1 MTTATAETPRKTAIF
16 TGGAQTD
23 WAKARLARLVA
34 EDPQFVAAF
43 PDPAVVEAKRQPGLR
58 LPQVVQ
64 AIFEGYAE
72 RPAIGRRARELAFDP
87 VSGRAGL
94 RLLDR
99 FETTSFGE
107 LWADVQAVAAEW
119 AGDAENPVKAGDFG
133 AVLGFA
139 SSGYATMQLANIH
152 LGVVNVPLQAN
163 APTEQHAAILAETE
177 PRVLACSIELLD
189 AAVNAVLAGT
199 PPPRLVVFDYEP
211 RDDTQRERYEAA
223 RARLEAANCPIA
235 IDTLQD
241 VVARGRA
248 LPPLPP
254 HVSDDPDP
262 LVWLFYTSG
271 TTGTPKGAMYT
282 EETVRNTFLYH
293 ADKPGI
299 TLSFMPMSHAVGY
312 GYLYLALANG
322 GCSYCSPKSD
332 LSTLF
337 EDLALVRPTMSS
349 LVPRV
354 CEMLY
359 QHYLGEVDRRIAAGT
374 GEMDAQEAVK
384 LDMRENL
391 LGGRLLSVGCG
402 SAVLSPEVHQFMLS
416 MLGVHMAIGYSS
428 TEMATATVTVD
439 GKIQRPPVIDYRLE
453 DVPELGYFTTDKP
466 YPRGEFLV
474 KIPKFMAGYY
484 KRPDLTAEKFTDDG
498 FYRSGDV
505 MAQIGPDELAYVDRT
520 NNVQKLSQGEFV
532 AIARLEALY
541 TQSPMVRQIYVYG
554 TSERAFLLSVVVPA
568 DELLADF
575 EMGDAAA
582 ERAKAAIRRALQHVA
597 EEHGLASYEIPR
609 DFLVDTEGF
618 SPENGLLTGIGKFSR
633 PNFRDRFGP
642 RLEARFAEIAQEQV
656 DELRSLRLGGADR
669 PVIKTVLRAVKAT
682 LGVAETDISPQSRFT
697 DLGGD
702 SLSALSFS
710 MLLEEVF
717 GLEVP
722 VGVIINPAGDLR
734 LVSEYV
740 EAARSGSN
748 RPSFSTV
755 HGADS
760 TTVHASDL
768 KLSKFI
774 DPQVLAAAPALPPPP
789 GTVKTVLMT
798 GATGWLGRF
807 QALAWL
813 ERLARTGGKLILL
826 SRGASPEQARLRVE
840 EAFDTDPTLIGHFR
854 KLAAGHLEVLPG
866 DLGLKNLG
874 LDQDTWDRLARE
886 VDLVV
891 HPGAHVNHRLP
902 YTQLFQSNV
911 AGTAEL
917 IRLALT
923 TRLKHFDYVSTMGV
937 MLFGPADETSDI
949 RAIASSAQLDDSYAN
964 GYNVSKWASEVLM
977 REAHDLAGIPI
988 GVFRPGMI
996 LAHSR
1001 YAGQLNVP
1009 DMFTRLLFSL
1019 AVTGIAP
1026 ATFYA
1031 PNLSNGR
1038 PRARYEGFPV
1048 DFLAEAITGI
1058 SAALPGGFRSYNL
1071 ANPDPDFVALDQFV
1085 DWMIDAGCAI
1095 ERIDEYDD
1103 WFRRFEVALQGLPE
1117 DQRAHSLLQI
1127 IEPYRHPQHPGMG
1140 EGVPCQRFADD
1151 AQAAGC
1157 PISHPGAA
1165 LIHKYV
1171 ADLRHVGLLQ
1181 HTGNRKA

>member
-1 MTTATAETPRKTAIF
+1 MTTATAEAPQKTAIF

-23 WAKARLARLVA
+23 WAKTRLEKLMA
-34 EDPQFVAAF
+34 EDRQFIGAL

-58 LPQVVQ
+58 LAQVVQ
-64 AIFEGYAE
+64 TIFEGYGP
-72 RPAIGRRARELAFDP
+72 RPAIGHRAKELVTDP
-87 VSGRAGL
+87 VSGRTSS
-94 RLLDR
+94 RLLDS
-99 FETTSFGE
+99 FETRSFAE
-107 LWADVQAVAAEW
+107 LWADVMATAAEW
-119 AGDAENPVKAGDFG
+119 HNDANNPVKAGDFG

-139 SSGYATMQLANIH
+139 SAGYATMQLANIH

-163 APTEQHAAILAETE
+163 APTDQHVAIIAETE
-177 PRVLACSIELLD
+177 PRVLAASIELID
-189 AAVNAVLAGT
+189 AAVDAVLAGT
-199 PPPRLVVFDYEP
+199 VPPRLVVFDYEP
-211 RDDTQRERYEAA
+211 RDDGQREKYEAA
-223 RARLEAANCPIA
+223 RARLEAANCPIVV
-235 IDTLQD
+235 DLLQD
-241 VVARGRA
+241 VIARGQA
-248 LPPLPP
+248 LPPLPA
-254 HVSDDPDP
+254 HQSEDPDP

-282 EETVRNTFLYH
+282 EETVRNTFLYS
-293 ADKPGI
+293 AEKPGI

-337 EDLALVRPTMSS
+337 DDLALVRPTMSS

-359 QHYLGEVDRRIAAGT
+359 QHYLGEVDRRIAAG
-374 GEMDAQEAVK
+374 EAEASAQDAVK

-484 KRPDLTAEKFTDDG
+484 KRPDLTAEKFTADG
-498 FYRSGDV
+498 FYKSGDV
-505 MAQIGPDELAYVDRT
+505 MALIGPDELAYVDRT

-541 TQSPMVRQIYVYG
+541 TQSPAIRQIYVYG
-554 TSERAFLLSVVVPA
+554 TSERAFLLAVVVPSDELVADFAKGGEAA
-568 DELLADF
+568 DEV
-575 EMGDAAA
+575 
-582 ERAKAAIRRALQHVA
+582 KAAIRRGLQQVA

-609 DFLVDTEGF
+609 DFLIEPEGF

-633 PNFRDRFGP
+633 PNFKDRFGA

-656 DELRSLRLGGADR
+656 DELRALRLGGADR
-669 PVIKTVLRAVKAT
+669 PVIETVARAVKAT
-682 LGVAETDISPQSRFT
+682 LGVAESDISPQARFT

-710 MLLEEVF
+710 MLLEEIF

-734 LVSEYV
+734 LVADYID
-740 EAARSGSN
+740 AARSGKK

-755 HGADS
+755 HAADS
-760 TTVHASDL
+760 ITVHASDL

-774 DPQVLAAAPALPPPP
+774 DADLLAQAPALPKPAD
-789 GTVKTVLMT
+789 TVKTVLMT

-813 ERLARTGGKLILL
+813 ERLAESGGKLILL
-826 SRGASPEQARLRVE
+826 SRGATPEQARQRVE
-840 EAFDTDPTLIGHFR
+840 EALDTDPALIAHFR
-854 KLAAGHLEVLPG
+854 KLAADHLEVLPG
-866 DLGLKNLG
+866 DLALESLG
-874 LDQDTWDRLARE
+874 LDDATWERLADE
-886 VDLVV
+886 VDLIV

-902 YTQLFQSNV
+902 YNQLFPSNV

-923 TRLKHFDYVSTMGV
+923 TRLKRLDYVSTMGV
-937 MLFGPADETSDI
+937 ILFGAADEHGDI
-949 RAIASSAQLDDSYAN
+949 REIAPSAELGDGYAN

-1009 DMFTRLLFSL
+1009 DMFTRMLFSL

-1031 PNLSNGR
+1031 QDLSNGR
-1038 PRARYEGFPV
+1038 PKARYEGFAV
-1048 DFLAEAITGI
+1048 DFLADAITGI
-1058 SAALPGGFRSYNL
+1058 SAALPEGFRSYNL
-1071 ANPDPDFVALDQFV
+1071 ASPKPDFVAFDEFV
-1085 DWMIDAGCAI
+1085 DWMVEAGCKI
-1095 ERIDEYDD
+1095 ERIADYDD
-1103 WFRRFEVALQGLPE
+1103 WFRRFETALNGLPE

-1140 EGVPCQRFADD
+1140 EGVPCQRFAGD
-1151 AQAAGC
+1151 AEAAGY
-1157 PISHPGAA
+1157 PVAHLEAG

-1171 ADLRHVGLLQ
+1171 ADLRHVGLL
-1181 HTGNRKA
+1181 K

>member
-1 MTTATAETPRKTAIF
+1 MTTATSEKPARTAIF

-23 WAKARLARLVA
+23 WAKTRLDELRSR
-34 EDPQFVAAF
+34 DSQFIAAM
-43 PDPAVVEAKRQPGLR
+43 PDPAVVAAKQKPGLR
-58 LPQVVQ
+58 LAQIVETLM
-64 AIFEGYAE
+64 EGYAA
-72 RPAIGRRARELAFDP
+72 RPAIGHRARELFTDP
-87 VSGRAGL
+87 VSGRTGQ

-99 FETTSFGE
+99 FETCSFAE
-107 LWADVQAVAAEW
+107 LWARVQATAAEW
-119 AGDAENPVKAGDFG
+119 HHDARHPVKAGDFG

-139 SSGYATMQLANIH
+139 SADYAAAQLANIH

-163 APTEQHAAILAETE
+163 APTDQHVAIIAETE
-177 PRVLACSIELLD
+177 PRVLAASIELID
-189 AAVNAVLAGT
+189 AAVDAVLGGT
-199 PPPRLVVFDYEP
+199 VPPRLVVFDYEP
-211 RDDTQRERYEAA
+211 RDDSHREKFEAA
-223 RARLEAANCPIA
+223 VARLQAAGCPIVV
-235 IDTLQD
+235 DTLQD
-241 VVARGRA
+241 VVARGAA
-248 LPPLPP
+248 LPRIPA
-254 HVSDDPDP
+254 HVSDEPDP

-293 ADKPGI
+293 AEKPGI

-337 EDLALVRPTMSS
+337 DDLALVRPTMSS

-359 QHYLGEVDRRIAAGT
+359 QHYLGEVDRRLAAG
-374 GEMDAQEAVK
+374 ENEAEAQHAVK

-484 KRPDLTAEKFTDDG
+484 KRPDLTAEKFTEDG

-505 MAQIGPDELAYVDRT
+505 MALIGPDELAYVDRT

-541 TQSPMVRQIYVYG
+541 TQSPAIRQIYVYG
-554 TSERAFLLSVVVPA
+554 SSARAFLLAVVVPA

-575 EMGDAAA
+575 ARGGEAA
-582 ERAKAAIRRALQHVA
+582 EQVKAAIRRGLQQVA

-609 DFLVDTEGF
+609 DFLIEPEGF

-633 PNFRDRFGP
+633 PNFKDRFGD

-656 DELRSLRLGGADR
+656 DELRALRLGGTDR
-669 PVIKTVLRAVKAT
+669 PVIETVTRAVRAT
-682 LGVAETDISPQSRFT
+682 LGIADADITPAARFT

-710 MLLEEVF
+710 MLLEEIF
-717 GLEVP
+717 NIEVP

-734 LVSEYV
+734 LVADFIDAV
-740 EAARSGSN
+740 RSGKK
-748 RPSFSTV
+748 RPSFATV

-760 TTVHASDL
+760 STVHASDL
-768 KLSKFI
+768 KLAKFI
-774 DPQVLAAAPALPPPP
+774 DPDLLAAAPALPKPADR
-789 GTVKTVLMT
+789 VQTVLMT

-807 QALAWL
+807 QALSWL
-813 ERLARTGGKLILL
+813 ERLAKTGGKLILL
-826 SRGASPEQARLRVE
+826 SRGATAEQARRRVE
-840 EAFDTDPTLIGHFR
+840 DALDTDPALIAHFR
-854 KLAAGHLEVLPG
+854 KLAADHLEVLPG
-866 DLGLKNLG
+866 DLGLESLG
-874 LDQDTWDRLARE
+874 LDDATWNRLAGE
-886 VDLVV
+886 VDLIV

-902 YTQLFQSNV
+902 YNQLFPSNV

-923 TRLKHFDYVSTMGV
+923 TRLKRFDYVSTMGV
-937 MLFGPADETSDI
+937 ILFGPADEEGDI
-949 RAIASSAQLDDSYAN
+949 RTIAPSAQLDDSYAN

-977 REAHDLAGIPI
+977 REAHDLAGIPV

-1009 DMFTRLLFSL
+1009 DMFTRMLFSL

-1031 PNLSNGR
+1031 QNLSNGR
-1038 PRARYEGFPV
+1038 PRARYEGFAV
-1048 DFLAEAITGI
+1048 DFLADAITGI
-1058 SAALPGGFRSYNL
+1058 SAALPEGFRSYNL
-1071 ANPDPDFVALDQFV
+1071 ASPKPDFVGFDEFV
-1085 DWMIDAGCAI
+1085 DWMIEAGCKI
-1095 ERIDEYDD
+1095 ERIADYDD
-1103 WFRRFEVALQGLPE
+1103 WFRRFETALQGLPE

-1127 IEPYRHPQHPGMG
+1127 IAPYRHPQHPGMG
-1140 EGVPCQRFADD
+1140 EGVACRRFADD
-1151 AQAAGC
+1151 AAAAGY
-1157 PISHPGAA
+1157 PVPPLGAG

-1171 ADLRHVGLLQ
+1171 TDLRHVGLLQ
-1181 HTGNRKA
+1181 

>member
-1 MTTATAETPRKTAIF
+1 MTTTTAEPKTALF

-23 WAKARLARLVA
+23 WAKARLEKLRS
-34 EDPQFVAAF
+34 EDQQFIGVL
-43 PDPAVVEAKRQPGLR
+43 PDPAVVKAKQQPGLR
-58 LPQVVQ
+58 LSQIVQ
-64 AIFEGYAE
+64 IIMEGYAT
-72 RPAIGRRARELAFDP
+72 RPAIGHRARELVTDP
-87 VSGRAGL
+87 SSGRTSL

-99 FETTSFGE
+99 FETCSYGD
-107 LWADVQAVAAEW
+107 LWGRVRATASEW
-119 AGDAENPVKAGDFG
+119 RHDAQHPVKAGDFG

-139 SSGYATMQLANIH
+139 SADYAAMQLANIH

-163 APTEQHAAILAETE
+163 APTDQHVAIIAETE
-177 PRVLACSIELLD
+177 PKVLAASIELID
-189 AAVNAVLAGT
+189 GAVDAVLAGAVR
-199 PPPRLVVFDYEP
+199 PRLVIFDYEP
-211 RDDTQRERYEAA
+211 RDDSQREKFEAA
-223 RARLEAANCPIA
+223 RARLQAADRPVTM
-235 IDTLQD
+235 DTLQE
-241 VVARGRA
+241 VIAAGEA
-248 LPPLPP
+248 LPALPP

-262 LVWLFYTSG
+262 LTWLFYTSG

-282 EETVRNTFLYH
+282 EETVRGTFLY
-293 ADKPGI
+293 AAEKPSI

-322 GCSYCSPKSD
+322 GTSYCSPKSD

-359 QHYLGEVDRRIAAGT
+359 QHYLGEVDRRLAAGADET
-374 GEMDAQEAVK
+374 QAEQAVK

-484 KRPDLTAEKFTDDG
+484 KRPELTAEKFTADG

-505 MAQIGPDELAYVDRT
+505 MALIGPDELAYVDRT

-541 TQSPMVRQIYVYG
+541 TQSPAIRQIYVYG
-554 TSERAFLLSVVVPA
+554 SSARAFLLAVVVPA
-568 DELLADF
+568 DELLSEYAKGGEAAD
-575 EMGDAAA
+575 
-582 ERAKAAIRRALQHVA
+582 RVKAAIRRGLQQVA
-597 EEHGLASYEIPR
+597 DEHALASYEIPR
-609 DFLVDTEGF
+609 DFLIEPEGF

-633 PNFRDRFGP
+633 PNFKDRFGE

-656 DELRSLRLGGADR
+656 DELRALRLGGTDR
-669 PVIKTVLRAVKAT
+669 PVIETILRAVRAT
-682 LGVAETDISPQSRFT
+682 LGVADADITPEARFT

-710 MLLEEVF
+710 MLLEEIF
-717 GLEVP
+717 GVEVP

-734 LVSEYV
+734 LVADYI
-740 EAARSGSN
+740 EATRSGKK

-755 HGADS
+755 HEPDS
-760 TTVHASDL
+760 ITVRASDL

-774 DPQVLAAAPALPPPP
+774 DPELLAAAPSLPKPSD
-789 GTVKTVLMT
+789 TVKTVLMT
-798 GATGWLGRF
+798 GATGYLGRF
-807 QALAWL
+807 QALSWL
-813 ERLARTGGKLILL
+813 ERLAKTGGKLILI
-826 SRGASPEQARLRVE
+826 SRGATPEQARQRVE
-840 EAFDTDPTLIGHFR
+840 DALDTDPALIDRFR
-854 KLAAGHLEVLPG
+854 KLAADHLEVLPG
-866 DLGLKNLG
+866 DLGLESLG
-874 LDQDTWDRLARE
+874 LDDATWSRLASE
-886 VDLVV
+886 VDLIV
-891 HPGAHVNHRLP
+891 HTGAHVNHKLP
-902 YTQLFQSNV
+902 YNQLFPSNV

-923 TRLKHFDYVSTMGV
+923 TRLKRFDYVSTMGV
-937 MLFGPADETSDI
+937 MLFGAVDEDSDV
-949 RAIASSAQLDDSYAN
+949 RAIAPSADLDDGYAN
-964 GYNVSKWASEVLM
+964 GYNVSKWASEVLV
-977 REAHDLAGIPI
+977 REAHDLAGIPV

-996 LAHSR
+996 LAHSH

-1009 DMFTRLLFSL
+1009 DMFTRMLFSL
-1019 AVTGIAP
+1019 AVTGVAP

-1031 PNLSNGR
+1031 QNLSNGR
-1038 PRARYEGFPV
+1038 PKARYEGFAV
-1048 DFLAEAITGI
+1048 DFLADAITAI
-1058 SAALPGGFRSYNL
+1058 SAARPDGFRSYNL
-1071 ANPDPDFVALDQFV
+1071 ANPHPNFVSFDEFV
-1085 DWMIDAGCAI
+1085 DWMIEAGCQI
-1095 ERIDEYDD
+1095 ERIADYDD
-1103 WFRRFEVALQGLPE
+1103 WFRRFETALHLLPE

-1127 IEPYRHPQHPGMG
+1127 VEPYRRPQHPGMG
-1140 EGVPCQRFADD
+1140 AGVSCERFSRGAED
-1151 AQAAGC
+1151 AGF
-1157 PISHPGAA
+1157 PVPRLGAP

-1171 ADLRHVGLLQ
+1171 ADLKHIGLL
-1181 HTGNRKA
+1181 G

>member
-1 MTTATAETPRKTAIF
+1 MPTHPMAEKTGTAIF
-16 TGGAQTD
+16 TGGRQTSWAQGRLD
-23 WAKARLARLVA
+23 QLKAQDR
-34 EDPQFVAAF
+34 QFIAAM
-43 PDPAVVEAKRQPGLR
+43 PDPAVVAAKQQPGLR

-64 AIFEGYAE
+64 VIMEGYAG
-72 RPAIGRRARELAFDP
+72 RPAIGHRARELVTDP
-87 VSGRAGL
+87 VSGRTSQ

-99 FETTSFGE
+99 FDTCSFGE
-107 LWADVQAVAAEW
+107 LWSRVQATAAEW
-119 AGDAENPVKAGDFG
+119 HHHADHPARAGCFG

-139 SSGYATMQLANIH
+139 SADYATMQLANIH

-163 APTEQHAAILAETE
+163 APTDQHAAILAETE
-177 PRVLACSIELLD
+177 PRVLAASIELVD
-189 AAVNAVLAGT
+189 AAVDAVLACSVR
-199 PPPRLVVFDYEP
+199 PRLVVFDYEP
-211 RDDTQRERYEAA
+211 RDDSQRE
-223 RARLEAANCPIA
+223 RLEAAVARLQAAGCPIRV
-235 IDTLQD
+235 DTLQD
-241 VVARGRA
+241 VLARGEV
-248 LPPLPP
+248 LPTIAP
-254 HVSDDPDP
+254 HIADDPDP

-282 EETVRNTFLYH
+282 EETVRNTFLYS
-293 ADKPGI
+293 AEKPSI

-322 GCSYCSPKSD
+322 GTSYCSPRSD

-359 QHYLGEVDRRIAAGT
+359 QHWLGEVDRRIAAGV
-374 GEMDAQEAVK
+374 EEAAAQEAVK

-439 GKIQRPPVIDYRLE
+439 GRIQRPPVIDYRLE
-453 DVPELGYFTTDKP
+453 DVPELGYFTTDRP

-505 MAQIGPDELAYVDRT
+505 MALIGEDELAYVDRT

-541 TQSPMVRQIYVYG
+541 TQSPAIRQIYVYG
-554 TSERAFLLSVVVPA
+554 TSARAYLLAVVVPGE
-568 DELLADF
+568 ELLAQF
-575 EMGDAAA
+575 GAGGEAA
-582 ERAKAAIRRALQHVA
+582 EQVRATIRRSLQQVA

-609 DFLVDTEGF
+609 DFLIETEAF

-633 PNFRDRFGP
+633 PNFKDRYGE

-656 DELRSLRLGGADR
+656 DELRALRLGGSDR
-669 PVIKTVLRAVKAT
+669 PVIETVTRAVRAT
-682 LGVAETDISPQSRFT
+682 LGVADADVTSGARFT
-697 DLGGD
+697 ELGGD

-710 MLLEEVF
+710 MLLEEIF

-722 VGVIINPAGDLR
+722 VGVIINPAGDLQ
-734 LVSEYV
+734 LVADYI
-740 EAARSGSN
+740 EAAGSGKG

-755 HGADS
+755 HEADS
-760 TTVHASDL
+760 STVHASDL

-774 DPQVLAAAPALPPPP
+774 DADLLAAARSLPAPVDTI
-789 GTVKTVLMT
+789 GTVLMT
-798 GATGWLGRF
+798 GATGFLGRF

-813 ERLARTGGKLILL
+813 ERLAKSGGKLILI
-826 SRGASPEQARLRVE
+826 SRGSDAVQARQRIE
-840 EAFDTDPTLIGHFR
+840 EALGSDPQLPARFR
-854 KLAAGHLEVLPG
+854 ELANGHLEVLPG
-866 DLGLKNLG
+866 DLGLERLG
-874 LDQDTWDRLARE
+874 LDDATWNRLAGE
-886 VDLVV
+886 VDLIV
-891 HPGAHVNHRLP
+891 HTGAHVNHKLP
-902 YTQLFQSNV
+902 YNQLFAANV

-923 TRLKHFDYVSTMGV
+923 TRRKRIDYVSTMGV
-937 MLFGPADETSDI
+937 ILFGPADEEGDI
-949 RAIASSAQLDDSYAN
+949 RVIAPSAELGDSYAN
-964 GYNVSKWASEVLM
+964 GYNVSKWASEVLV
-977 REAHDLAGIPI
+977 REAHDLARIPV

-1031 PNLSNGR
+1031 QDLANGR
-1038 PRARYEGFPV
+1038 PRGRYEGLPV
-1048 DFLAEAITGI
+1048 DFLADAITGI
-1058 SAALPGGFRSYNL
+1058 TAALPDGFRSYNL
-1071 ANPDPDFVALDQFV
+1071 ASPHADRVGLDEFV
-1085 DWMIDAGCAI
+1085 DWMIEAGSPI
-1095 ERIDEYDD
+1095 ERIAGYDD
-1103 WFRRFEVALQGLPE
+1103 WFQRFETALLRLPE
-1117 DQRAHSLLQI
+1117 EQRAHSLLQI
-1127 IEPYRHPQHPGMG
+1127 IGPYRHPQHPGMG
-1140 EGVPCQRFADD
+1140 EAVPCARFV
-1151 AQAAGC
+1151 QEAGATGY
-1157 PISHPGAA
+1157 PVPQLGRA
-1165 LIHKYV
+1165 LIDKYV
-1171 ADLRHVGLLQ
+1171 ADLKHVGLLKPRRT
-1181 HTGNRKA
+1181 HA

>member
-1 MTTATAETPRKTAIF
+1 MTTATAEKPKTAIF
-16 TGGAQTD
+16 TGGVQTE
-23 WAKARLARLVA
+23 WAAARLAKLKS
-34 EDPQFVAAF
+34 EDSQFIGSL
-43 PDPAVVEAKRQPGLR
+43 PDPAVAEAKRQPGLR
-58 LPQVVQ
+58 LSQVVQ
-64 AIFEGYAE
+64 TIFEGYAQ
-72 RPAIGRRARELAFDP
+72 RPAIGHRAKELVTDP
-87 VSGRAGL
+87 ASGRTSL

-99 FETTSFGE
+99 FEMRSFGE
-107 LWADVQAVAAEW
+107 IWADVQATAAEW
-119 AGDAENPVKAGDFG
+119 SNDPRHPAKADDFG

-152 LGVVNVPLQAN
+152 LGIVNVPLQAN
-163 APTEQHAAILAETE
+163 APTDQHVAIIAETE
-177 PRVLACSIELLD
+177 PRVLAASIELID
-189 AAVNAVLAGT
+189 GAVDAVLAGT
-199 PPPRLVVFDYEP
+199 VPPRLVVFDYDP
-211 RDDTQRERYEAA
+211 RDDGQREKYEAA
-223 RARLEAANCPIA
+223 LARLDAANCPIVV
-235 IDTLQD
+235 DTLED
-241 VVARGRA
+241 VIARGQA
-248 LPPLPP
+248 LARVPAHIPE
-254 HVSDDPDP
+254 DPDP

-282 EETVRNTFLYH
+282 EETVRGTFLYH

-299 TLSFMPMSHAVGY
+299 TLSFMPMSHGVGY

-322 GCSYCSPKSD
+322 GSSYCSPKSD

-337 EDLALVRPTMSS
+337 QDFSLVRPTMSS

-359 QHYLGEVDRRIAAGT
+359 QHYLGELDRRIAAGAV
-374 GEMDAQEAVK
+374 EAEAQEAVK
-384 LDMRENL
+384 LDLRENL

-466 YPRGEFLV
+466 FPRGEFLV

-484 KRPDLTAEKFTDDG
+484 KRPDLTAEKFTADG
-498 FYRSGDV
+498 FYKSGDV
-505 MAQIGPDELAYVDRT
+505 MTLIGPDELAYVDRT

-541 TQSPMVRQIYVYG
+541 TQSPAIRQIYVYG
-554 TSERAFLLSVVVPA
+554 TSERAFLLAAVVPA
-568 DELLADF
+568 DELLADW
-575 EMGDAAA
+575 EKGGEAA
-582 ERAKAAIRRALQHVA
+582 EQVKATIRRGLQQVA

-609 DFLVDTEGF
+609 DFLIEPEGF

-633 PNFRDRFGP
+633 PNFKERFGT

-656 DELRSLRLGGADR
+656 DELRALRLGGAER
-669 PVIKTVLRAVKAT
+669 PVIETVSRAVKAT
-682 LGVAETDISPQSRFT
+682 LGVAEADISPQARFT
-697 DLGGD
+697 ELGGD

-710 MLLEEVF
+710 MLLEEIF
-717 GLEVP
+717 GFEVP

-734 LVSEYV
+734 LVADYI
-740 EAARSGSN
+740 EAGRSGKK

-755 HGADS
+755 HAADS

-768 KLSKFI
+768 KLEKFI
-774 DPQVLAAAPALPPPP
+774 DPALLAAAPSLPRLADS
-789 GTVKTVLMT
+789 VNTVLMT

-813 ERLARTGGKLILL
+813 ERLAKTGGKLILL
-826 SRGASPEQARLRVE
+826 SRGSSPEQARQRVE
-840 EAFDTDPTLIGHFR
+840 EALDTDPALIDHFR
-854 KLAAGHLEVLPG
+854 KLAADHLEVLPG
-866 DLGLKNLG
+866 DLGLESLG
-874 LDQDTWDRLARE
+874 LGEVTWARLASE
-886 VDLVV
+886 VDLIV

-902 YTQLFQSNV
+902 YNQLFPSNV

-923 TRLKHFDYVSTMGV
+923 TRLKRFDYVSTMGV
-937 MLFGPADETSDI
+937 ILFGPADEESDI
-949 RAIASSAQLDDSYAN
+949 RVIAPSAELGDGYAN

-977 REAHDLAGIPI
+977 REAHDLAGLPI

-1001 YAGQLNVP
+1001 YAGQLNLP
-1009 DMFTRLLFSL
+1009 DMFTRMLYSL

-1031 PNLSNGR
+1031 QDLSNCR
-1038 PRARYEGFPV
+1038 PKARYEGFAV
-1048 DFLAEAITGI
+1048 DFLADAITGI
-1058 SAALPGGFRSYNL
+1058 SAALPDGFRSYNL
-1071 ANPDPDFVALDQFV
+1071 ASPKPDFVAFDEFV
-1085 DWMIDAGCAI
+1085 DWMIEAGCQI
-1095 ERIDEYDD
+1095 ERVADYDD
-1103 WFRRFEVALQGLPE
+1103 WFRRFETALLGLPE

-1140 EGVPCQRFADD
+1140 EGVACQRFAGD
-1151 AQAAGC
+1151 AAAAGY
-1157 PISHPGAA
+1157 PVPHLAGE

-1171 ADLRHVGLLQ
+1171 ADLKHVGLL
-1181 HTGNRKA
+1181 K

>member
-1 MTTATAETPRKTAIF
+1 MTTATAQKPGKTAIF

-23 WAKARLARLVA
+23 WAKERLAKLKT
-34 EDPQFVAAF
+34 EDSQFIGAMPDAAVI
-43 PDPAVVEAKRQPGLR
+43 DAKRAPGLR
-58 LPQVVQ
+58 LAQVVQ
-64 AIFEGYAE
+64 ATFEGYAD
-72 RPAIGRRARELAFDP
+72 RPAIGHRARELVTDP
-87 VSGRAGL
+87 ITGKTTQ

-99 FETTSFGE
+99 FETRSFGE
-107 LWADVQAVAAEW
+107 IWTDVQAVAAEW
-119 AGDAENPVKAGDFG
+119 HNDAANPVRGGDFG

-139 SSGYATMQLANIH
+139 SSGYATVQLANVH

-163 APTEQHAAILAETE
+163 APIDQHVAIIAETE
-177 PRVLACSIELLD
+177 PRVLATSIELID
-189 AAVNAVLAGT
+189 AAVDAVLGGT
-199 PPPRLVVFDYEP
+199 VPPRLVVFDYEP
-211 RDDTQRERYEAA
+211 RDDGQRDKYQAA
-223 RARLEAANCPIA
+223 CKRLEAANCRIVV
-235 IDTLQD
+235 DTLQD
-241 VVARGRA
+241 VIGRGRA
-248 LPPLPP
+248 LAP
-254 HVSDDPDP
+254 VSPYEADEPDP

-282 EETVRNTFLYH
+282 EETVRNTFSYH
-293 ADKPGI
+293 AEKPAI

-359 QHYLGEVDRRIAAGT
+359 QHYLGEVDRRIAAGSD
-374 GEMDAQEAVK
+374 EAEAQEAVK

-505 MAQIGPDELAYVDRT
+505 MALIGPDELAYVDRT

-541 TQSPMVRQIYVYG
+541 TQSPAIRQIYVYG
-554 TSERAFLLSVVVPA
+554 TSERAYLLAVVVPA
-568 DELLADF
+568 DELLA
-575 EMGDAAA
+575 EYAKGGEAA
-582 ERAKAAIRRALQHVA
+582 ETVKAAIRRGLQQVA
-597 EEHGLASYEIPR
+597 EEHGLATYEIPR
-609 DFLVDTEGF
+609 DFLIEPEGF

-633 PNFRDRFGP
+633 PNFRDRFGA
-642 RLEARFAEIAQEQV
+642 RLEDRFAQIAQEQV
-656 DELRSLRLGGADR
+656 DELRLLRLGGADR
-669 PVIKTVLRAVKAT
+669 PVIETVLRAVRAT
-682 LGVAETDISPQSRFT
+682 LGVAEADISPQARFT

-710 MLLEEVF
+710 MLLEEIF
-717 GLEVP
+717 GIEVP
-722 VGVIINPAGDLR
+722 VGVIINPAGDLH
-734 LVSEYV
+734 LVADHIEV
-740 EAARSGSN
+740 ARSGKA

-755 HGADS
+755 HEADS
-760 TTVHASDL
+760 STVHASDL

-774 DPQVLAAAPALPPPP
+774 DPQLLAAAPGLPRPAD
-789 GTVKTVLMT
+789 TVSTVLMT

-807 QALAWL
+807 QALSSL
-813 ERLARTGGKLILL
+813 ERLAKTGGKLILI
-826 SRGASPEQARLRVE
+826 SRGSGPAQARQRVE
-840 EAFDTDPTLIGHFR
+840 DALATDPDLIAHFR
-854 KLAAGHLEVLPG
+854 ELAAGHLEVLPG
-866 DLGLKNLG
+866 DLGLERLG
-874 LDQDTWDRLARE
+874 LDEATWDRLADE
-886 VDLVV
+886 VDLIV

-902 YTQLFQSNV
+902 YNQLFPSNV

-923 TRLKHFDYVSTMGV
+923 ARLKRFDYVSTMGV
-937 MLFGPADETSDI
+937 MLFGPADEEADI
-949 RAIASSAQLDDSYAN
+949 RKIAPSAQLDDSYAN

-977 REAHDLAGIPI
+977 REAHDLCGMPVC
-988 GVFRPGMI
+988 VFRPGMI

-1009 DMFTRLLFSL
+1009 DMFTRMLFSL

-1031 PNLSNGR
+1031 QDLSNGR
-1038 PRARYEGFPV
+1038 PRARYEGFAV
-1048 DFLAEAITGI
+1048 DFLADAITGI
-1058 SAALPGGFRSYNL
+1058 SSALPDGFRSYNL
-1071 ANPDPDFVALDQFV
+1071 ASPNPSFVAFDDFV
-1085 DWMIDAGCAI
+1085 DWMIEAGCPI
-1095 ERIDEYDD
+1095 ERVAGYSD
-1103 WFRRFEVALQGLPE
+1103 WFRRFETAMQALPE
-1117 DQRAHSLLQI
+1117 DQRAQSMLQI
-1127 IEPYRHPQHPGMG
+1127 LEPYRHPQHPGMG
-1140 EGVPCQRFADD
+1140 EGVACERFARE
-1151 AQAAGC
+1151 AEAAGY
-1157 PISHPGAA
+1157 PAPQLDAV
-1165 LIHKYV
+1165 LIRKYV
-1171 ADLRHVGLLQ
+1171 ADLRHLGLLE
-1181 HTGNRKA
+1181 

>member
-1 MTTATAETPRKTAIF
+1 MTTEVAESPRKTAIF
-16 TGGAQTD
+16 TGGAQTR
-23 WAKARLARLVA
+23 WAEERLAKLKA
-34 EDPQFVAAF
+34 EDRQFVGAF
-43 PDPAVVEAKRQPGLR
+43 PDPAVAEAKRQPGLR
-58 LPQVVQ
+58 LAQVVQ
-64 AIFEGYAE
+64 TIFEGYAA
-72 RPAIGRRARELAFDP
+72 RPAIGHRARALVSDP
-87 VSGRAGL
+87 ATGRKSL
-94 RLLDR
+94 RMLDR
-99 FETTSFGE
+99 FETATFGE
-107 LWADVQAVAAEW
+107 LWADVQATAAEW
-119 AGDAENPVKAGDFG
+119 QSDTRSPVRPGDFG

-139 SSGYATMQLANIH
+139 SAGYATMQLANIY

-163 APTEQHAAILAETE
+163 APAEQHAAILAETE
-177 PRVLACSIELLD
+177 PRVLAASIELVD
-189 AAVNAVLAGT
+189 AAVDAVLAG
-199 PPPRLVVFDYEP
+199 PVRPRLVVFDYEP
-211 RDDTQRERYEAA
+211 QDDGQRERFEAA
-223 RARLEAANCPIA
+223 RARLEAEAGPA
-235 IDTLQD
+235 AMDSLLD
-241 VVARGRA
+241 VMARGRA
-248 LPPLPP
+248 LPVPP
-254 HVSDDPDP
+254 VHISEDPDP

-293 ADKPGI
+293 AEKPSI

-359 QHYLGEVDRRIAAGT
+359 QHYLGEVDRRIAAGA
-374 GEMDAQEAVK
+374 GEAGAQEAVK

-402 SAVLSPEVHQFMLS
+402 SAVLAPEVHAFMLS

-484 KRPDLTAEKFTDDG
+484 KRPDLTAEKFTEDG

-505 MAQIGPDELAYVDRT
+505 MALTGPDELAYVDRT

-541 TQSPMVRQIYVYG
+541 TQSPAIRQIYVYG
-554 TSERAFLLSVVVPA
+554 TSERAFLLAVVVPS
-568 DELLADF
+568 DELLASF
-575 EMGDAAA
+575 VQGGEAA
-582 ERAKAAIRRALQHVA
+582 EQVKLAIRNGLHQVA
-597 EEHGLASYEIPR
+597 SEHGLASYEIPR
-609 DFLVDTEGF
+609 DFLIEPEGF

-633 PNFRDRFGP
+633 PNFKDRFGA

-656 DELRSLRLGGADR
+656 DELRALRLGGAGR
-669 PVIKTVLRAVKAT
+669 PVIDTVLRAVRAT
-682 LGVAETDISPQSRFT
+682 LGVAEADVSPHGRFT

-710 MLLEEVF
+710 MLLEEIF

-722 VGVIINPAGDLR
+722 VGVIINPAGDLG
-734 LVSEYV
+734 LVADYIEV
-740 EAARSGSN
+740 ARSGTK

-755 HGADS
+755 HDAGS
-760 TTVHASDL
+760 TIVHARDL

-774 DPQVLAAAPALPPPP
+774 DPQLLSAAPSLPPPADAIR
-789 GTVKTVLMT
+789 TVLMT

-807 QALAWL
+807 QAMSWL
-813 ERLARTGGKLILL
+813 ERLAKTGGKLILVV
-826 SRGASPEQARLRVE
+826 RGATPEQARLRVE
-840 EAFDTDPTLIGHFR
+840 EVLDTDRTLIDHFR
-854 KLAAGHLEVLPG
+854 HLADGHLEVLAG
-866 DLGLKNLG
+866 DLGQERLG
-874 LDQDTWDRLARE
+874 LGQETWDRLAGE
-886 VDLVV
+886 VDLIV

-902 YTQLFQSNV
+902 YNQLFASNV

-923 TRLKHFDYVSTMGV
+923 MRLKRFDFVSTMGV
-937 MLFGPADETSDI
+937 MLFGPADEVSDI
-949 RAIASSAQLDDSYAN
+949 REIAPAAQLDDSYAN
-964 GYNVSKWASEVLM
+964 GYNVSKWASEVLV
-977 REAHDLAGIPI
+977 REAYHLAGIPT

-1009 DMFTRLLFSL
+1009 DMFTRMLFSL

-1031 PNLSNGR
+1031 QDLSNGR
-1038 PRARYEGFPV
+1038 PKARYEGFAV
-1048 DFLAEAITGI
+1048 DFLADAITGI
-1058 SAALPGGFRSYNL
+1058 SAALPEGFRSYNL
-1071 ANPDPDFVALDQFV
+1071 ANPDSGFAAFDEFV
-1085 DWMIDAGCAI
+1085 DWMIEAGCEI
-1095 ERIDEYDD
+1095 ERIGSYDG
-1103 WFRRFEVALQGLPE
+1103 WFRRFETALQGLPE
-1117 DQRAHSLLQI
+1117 DLRAHSLLQI

-1140 EGVPCQRFADD
+1140 EGVPCQRFAGE
-1151 AQAAGC
+1151 AEAAGY
-1157 PISHPGAA
+1157 PIVNLDAA

-1171 ADLRHVGLLQ
+1171 ADLKHLGLL
-1181 HTGNRKA
+1181 K